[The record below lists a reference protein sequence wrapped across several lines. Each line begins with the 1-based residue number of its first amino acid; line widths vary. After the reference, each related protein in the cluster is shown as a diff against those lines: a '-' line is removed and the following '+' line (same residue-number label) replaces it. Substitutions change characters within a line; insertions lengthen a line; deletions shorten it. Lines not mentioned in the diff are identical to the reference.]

1 MTKTII
7 ERVIAAMERR
17 DAAGAAALFCHD
29 GIFCG
34 LDGHEYTG
42 RATIQAVFAAYFARI
57 RHLEF
62 RHLTIAQVASQQ
74 PVESLAHVS
83 YRFYA
88 EGTDGSVHE
97 RDTRVIV
104 EYNDDYIAAWRE
116 FRE

>member
-1 MTKTII
+1 MTQTTI
-7 ERVIAAMERR
+7 ERVIAAMDRR
-17 DAAGAAALFCHD
+17 DAAGAAALFCRD

-42 RATIQAVFAAYFARI
+42 RAAIQAVFTAYFARI
-57 RHLEF
+57 RRLEF
-62 RHLTIAQVASQQ
+62 RSLNIAQVASQQ

-88 EGTDGSVHE
+88 EGTDGRAHE
-97 RDTRVIV
+97 RETRVIV
-104 EYNDDYIAAWRE
+104 EYNDDCIAAWRE